1 QNPNRPHRRTLLQLR
16 PTLAGGRQHATQ
28 IALVF
33 QRQPDR
39 LPLFRFA
46 GGEIGQGSM
55 LDLAIFAIRLA
66 QKVAGVGLA
75 VEAGD
80 RAVDEHYGYIC
91 KPNSRSLQE
100 KCATISGYISNAQI
114 APNLLISIHKLSMSE
129 RRRGEHPFRTGLL
142 AGQGTARPRRHG
154 SRADPTE
161 KYRRTRARLFARS
174 RRSGSGETTQER
186 R

>member
-1 QNPNRPHRRTLLQLR
+1 
-16 PTLAGGRQHATQ
+16 
-28 IALVF
+28 
-33 QRQPDR
+33 PDR
-39 LPLFRFA
+39 LHLFRFA

-91 KPNSRSLQE
+91 KPNRRSLQE

-129 RRRGEHPFRTGLL
+129 RRKGGTSDPKYRPRFCSAERSVSPASGTRGTNDARVLEQGRVHHRRGARPGARRGARFRT
-142 AGQGTARPRRHG
+142 RR
-154 SRADPTE
+154 
-161 KYRRTRARLFARS
+161 
-174 RRSGSGETTQER
+174 
-186 R
+186 